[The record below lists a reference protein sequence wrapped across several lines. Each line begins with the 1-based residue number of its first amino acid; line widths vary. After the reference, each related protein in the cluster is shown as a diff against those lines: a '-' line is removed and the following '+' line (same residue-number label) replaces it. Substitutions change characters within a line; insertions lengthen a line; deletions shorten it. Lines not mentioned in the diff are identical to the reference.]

1 METQKP
7 KKRQTIADQIARP
20 MILFVAILIL
30 VNAIFLFLYALSHS
44 IQDRFKRARQL
55 GETTA
60 SELED
65 YECLSFLIS
74 YWREHYDS
82 MELFYDNPE
91 LFDQKEKELSSRI
104 TDTLELRLVTNEEAY
119 ALDEEA
125 QKLMA
130 EVCYNRIS
138 DTFDFLNLLLYY
150 RYAGK

>member
-1 METQKP
+1 MEKQKP
-7 KKRQTIADQIARP
+7 KKRQTIADQIGRP
-20 MILFVAILIL
+20 MILFVVILIL

-91 LFDQKEKELSSRI
+91 DCRYMLSSEGIDAIARVH
-104 TDTLELRLVTNEEAY
+104 LAGAR
-119 ALDEEA
+119 
-125 QKLMA
+125 
-130 EVCYNRIS
+130 
-138 DTFDFLNLLLYY
+138 YY
-150 RYAGK
+150 FTK